1 MFSVL
6 IKNTTIIDPNSPFHN
21 QKKDILIKDGIIIKI
36 ETEIVENKVDQI
48 IEDNLHIC
56 PGLFD
61 FSVDFPE
68 PGNEQ
73 KETLQSGYQSSIS
86 GGFTAVGLQPTQNPS
101 RDHKADI
108 LFCINAAKKSGINV
122 VPYGAISKGLQGKQL
137 AEMFDMFSS
146 GALAFSDN
154 MNPVKHAGLFS
165 RAVLYAKNFNGLIIS
180 FPYDNSMVPNGQINE
195 GIVSTKLGLEGIPDL
210 TEEIMV
216 NRDLSINQYHEG
228 RLHFN
233 IISSKKTVDLIRS
246 AKKTQP
252 KISCGTSIYHLLF
265 DEQQLDGFNAQFKI
279 LPPFR
284 RKNDRDA
291 LLDGVKNGV
300 IDVIT
305 SYHQPQEEEINNVE
319 FSIAPFGIIGTQ
331 ITFPLAL
338 TYLSDFLGLEKIIQC
353 MSINP
358 RTILQCEVPII
369 KEGHKVEFT
378 LFDPNKKWI
387 YNKENNNS
395 KSENTP
401 LFGTEL
407 KGFVHGTLIG
417 CNYHKN
423 LPIN

>member
-21 QKKDILIKDGIIIKI
+21 QKKDILIKDGIIIRI

-48 IEDNLHIC
+48 VEDNLHIC

-86 GGFTAVGLQPTQNPS
+86 GGFTAVGLQPTQNPP

-122 VPYGAISKGLQGKQL
+122 IPYGAISKGLQGEQL
-137 AEMFDMFSS
+137 SEMFDMYSS

-195 GIVSTKLGLEGIPDL
+195 GIASTKLGLEGIPDL

-216 NRDLSINQYHEG
+216 NRDLSINQYHGG

-233 IISSKKTVDLIRS
+233 IISSKKTVDLIKG
-246 AKKTQP
+246 AKKKQP
-252 KISCGTSIYHLLF
+252 KISCGTSIFHLLF
-265 DEQQLDGFNAQFKI
+265 DEQQLEGFNAQFKI

-284 RKNDRDA
+284 RKHDRDA
-291 LLDGVKNGV
+291 LLDGVKSGV

-417 CNYHKN
+417 SNYHKN

>member
-21 QKKDILIKDGIIIKI
+21 QKKDILIKDGIIIRI

-86 GGFTAVGLQPTQNPS
+86 GGFTAVGLQPTQNPP

-122 VPYGAISKGLQGKQL
+122 IPYGAISKGLQGEQL
-137 AEMFDMFSS
+137 SEMFDMYSS

-195 GIVSTKLGLEGIPDL
+195 GIVSAKLGLEGIPDL

-216 NRDLSINQYHEG
+216 NRDLSINQYHGG

-233 IISSKKTVDLIRS
+233 IISSKKTVDLIKV
-246 AKKTQP
+246 AKKKQP

-417 CNYHKN
+417 SNYHKN